1 MGDID
6 EALSRAEAE
15 GFTRTPPKTP
25 LAQMRLLTKAHK
37 GSTRAVAE
45 RLGVSQRTVERYL
58 AGQRKTPR
66 PPLAAA
72 LAREVAKVWQP
83 RIRAR
88 RRREA
93 ATRTGITIETR
104 ARFGYTAPVGT
115 TDDPDWFPKTLILDK
130 YLNKRPFDKE
140 DVRNIPYERH
150 TWNFQRDKITR
161 TGVLFYFPPAFPA
174 GSRTVAAPPRTPG
187 HG

>member
-115 TDDPDWFPKTLILDK
+115 TDDPRLRRLTVHLPPEHARALLEAQQRGADEREMRDIVARGLQEVYFQDRGTRAQQLEVALTDID
-130 YLNKRPFDKE
+130 YFDAS
-140 DVRNIPYERH
+140 
-150 TWNFQRDKITR
+150 F
-161 TGVLFYFPPAFPA
+161 
-174 GSRTVAAPPRTPG
+174 
-187 HG
+187 

>member
-6 EALSRAEAE
+6 DALTRAEAE
-15 GFTRTPPKTP
+15 GFTRNPPKTP
-25 LAQMRLLTKAHK
+25 LAQMRLLLRANK
-37 GSTRAVAE
+37 GSTKAVAQ

-72 LAREVAKVWQP
+72 LAHEVAKVWQP

-88 RRREA
+88 RRQA

-104 ARFGYTAPVGT
+104 ARFGYTAPIGT
-115 TDDPDWFPKTLILDK
+115 TDDPRLRRLTVHLPPEHARLLLEAQQRGADEQEMRDIVARGLQEIYFQDRGTRAQQLQVALTDID
-130 YLNKRPFDKE
+130 YFDAS
-140 DVRNIPYERH
+140 
-150 TWNFQRDKITR
+150 F
-161 TGVLFYFPPAFPA
+161 
-174 GSRTVAAPPRTPG
+174 
-187 HG
+187 